1 MNCRRKFLIEVCQ
14 YDCYNRIA
22 NFNSRYYTP
31 EIVIWL
37 SVDPMSD
44 KYPSLS
50 PYAYCALNPV
60 ILIDPDGREMTLV
73 ITGEAEAAKNNLQ
86 QSTTM
91 KLDRDEKTGV
101 VTTKDSP
108 KTKNDERLFEVL
120 RDPDHTAIL
129 DASSSNEVI
138 HEGQIYGSY
147 GGAFMGSDF
156 TEENGVTKGTATNA
170 VNPSKLRMIDLVFG
184 RGHRGQS
191 MLHEATEGYEAAKI
205 SASEKVKAGPA
216 IQGITNPV
224 YNRAHNAAVWQPEV
238 AKPEIFDLVPKVQ
251 QSYKMMTR

>member
-1 MNCRRKFLIEVCQ
+1 MYNKFYLLNDTFILL
-14 YDCYNRIA
+14 Y
-22 NFNSRYYTP
+22 P
-31 EIVIWL
+31 L
-37 SVDPMSD
+37 SD

-50 PYAYCALNPV
+50 PYNYCALNPV
-60 ILIDPDGREMTLV
+60 MLVDPDGREMTLV
-73 ITGEAEAAKNNLQ
+73 ITGPEAEAATNNLQ
-86 QSTTM
+86 ESTTM

-108 KTKNDERLFEVL
+108 KTYNDERLFEVL

-129 DASSSNEVI
+129 DASSSNEVS
-138 HEGQIYGSY
+138 HEGQLYGSY
-147 GGAFMGSDF
+147 GGSFMGSDF

-216 IQGITNPV
+216 KGDNSI
-224 YNRAHNAAVWQPEV
+224 YNRAHNAAVWQPEFE
-238 AKPEIFDLVPKVQ
+238 AKIFELVPKVQ